1 MVQRYDKVYSCKL
14 FTRFLFNISFSEL
27 GRMQSHQMILK
38 SVERGGVE
46 VEVA

>member
-1 MVQRYDKVYSCKL
+1 MIKFIRANFLHV
-14 FTRFLFNISFSEL
+14 FLFNISFSEL